1 MAAHIAWMLIQGGWV
16 CRASNG
22 AVGHKD
28 EDMEEEEEEE
38 GDDAPV
44 AVLEEEIIE
53 ENDLRNQFPQA
64 FGGCL
69 G

>member
-1 MAAHIAWMLIQGGWV
+1 MAALPTLMLIRGEWV

-22 AVGHKD
+22 AAGHKD
-28 EDMEEEEEEE
+28 EDMEEEEEA
-38 GDDAPV
+38 GDDGPV